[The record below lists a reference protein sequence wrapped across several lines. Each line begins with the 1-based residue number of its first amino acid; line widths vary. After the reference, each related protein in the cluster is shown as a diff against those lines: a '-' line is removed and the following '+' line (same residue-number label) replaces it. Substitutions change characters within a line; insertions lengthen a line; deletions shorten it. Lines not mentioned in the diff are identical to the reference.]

1 MNVLLLFAVS
11 IWFAV
16 CATIYAFLTDHD
28 LEIKR
33 RESILS
39 NHQFIALYGLRFTHY
54 VVFVFFS
61 LYAFVADLNIVYD
74 FIVFVSLG
82 LIYVQWTIL
91 ETCALSMI
99 ENRLLFGSTSSRDL
113 QGIRQILLNVDRND
127 LRFSSCC
134 LRAQICSHSQ
144 PWVEILGIPS
154 TFLYEHVDLFWLAL
168 AVLLARIY
176 YSYNLQ

>member
-16 CATIYAFLTDHD
+16 CAIIYAFLTDHD

-33 RESILS
+33 SESILS

-74 FIVFVSLG
+74 FIVFVGLG

-113 QGIRQILLNVDRND
+113 QGIAKRIVDRT
-127 LRFSSCC
+127 
-134 LRAQICSHSQ
+134 HSQ
-144 PWVEILGIPS
+144 PWVETLGIPS

-168 AVLLARIY
+168 AVLLVRMY
-176 YSYNLQ
+176 CGRDFSLSL